1 MLYSDVD
8 KLNQTFLVAPAITQ
22 PNEPHSVYVHMKQ
35 KCTACTQLIGLDF
48 KMKKKRKFA
57 RNVLFIRIVSL
68 N

>member
-22 PNEPHSVYVHMKQ
+22 PNEPHSVYVHKMKQ
-35 KCTACTQLIGLDF
+35 KCTQLIGLNF

-57 RNVLFIRIVSL
+57 RNVLFVRIVSH